1 MTILAIVDDCT
12 RECLALVAD
21 TSLSGFHDTENA
33 TTEEKG
39 LCSPDQLRDWRRG
52 GRMNFV
58 QNHESG
64 RAAHGR
70 GRDIVDLALSYF
82 VWCHSLR
89 EWLVRGK
96 VMDAK
101 VLDENLG
108 RYPQWKICRDIA
120 NRCRHYDLTTNPS
133 DKHWSIGR
141 EYDPFANPENRLPC
155 QKWFL
160 SAKKSL
166 NWVPLSGQ
174 HSPCGQIFYQ
184 PST

>member
-1 MTILAIVDDCT
+1 MGLGMNLSADTFGGWKNHFL
-12 RECLALVAD
+12 RMERWKQRCLAELKKPYGD
-21 TSLSGFHDTENA
+21 GS
-33 TTEEKG
+33 
-39 LCSPDQLRDWRRG
+39 
-52 GRMNFV
+52 
-58 QNHESG
+58 
-64 RAAHGR
+64 
-70 GRDIVDLALSYF
+70 RDIVDFALSYF

-120 NRCRHYDLTTNPS
+120 NRCRHYDLTTNSS

-155 QKWFL
+155 EKWFL
-160 SAKKSL
+160 IFGEEKLELGSVFRTTFDMWTDILSAFNL
-166 NWVPLSGQ
+166 NPLIDGRSCIK
-174 HSPCGQIFYQ
+174 PNMEMLREL
-184 PST
+184 